1 MNIMCDN
8 LSQIAQLDDQT
19 VLASYEPGLKSG
31 GYQSEA
37 QMEAGLIK
45 ILQAQGYEYV
55 GINTEAGLLTN
66 LRACIEGLNGI
77 SFMDAEWDRWLS
89 SRLLYKT
96 KLEKAHIIQDGSTV
110 EAFRFDNGVTKN
122 LYLLD
127 KADLQ
132 HNRLQVLNQYGAN
145 GGKQRYD
152 VTILINGLPMC
163 HIELKR
169 RGVPVQEAYRQI
181 SRYEESSFMSGSGLF
196 EYVQC
201 FVISNGTETRY
212 YGNSL
217 RRELVNRRGAGFDK
231 TSTWADARNRP
242 ILDIEDFARTFLT
255 KSTLQNV
262 VYKYS
267 VLDGDGRLLMLRP
280 YQIAACEAIVNRAML
295 SFNNNKYGAG
305 SGGYIWHTTGS
316 GKTLTSFAAAMR
328 LDGSTP
334 ADKVFFVVDRNA
346 LDSQTKTEYKK
357 FLGDAGADMLGEANR
372 TSDLEKYIAD
382 PECKIIITT
391 VQKLDNLA
399 KGKTFGNLKCA
410 MVFDECHRSQFGDMH
425 ARILKSFPKAVTFG
439 FTGTPIF
446 KENAVGITAA
456 MLLKKTSG
464 ARGNHAAVNTTED
477 LFGPRLHSYVITD
490 AIRDGTVL
498 KFKVSYMNTA
508 RIEDGVSDDEE
519 ADGASFEKTA
529 MRPERVGEV
538 CGYIVDKFDQKT
550 HRKQDLKF
558 NSILA
563 CYDIEAA
570 TRYYKILKGKLA
582 AAGRSD
588 IKIAIIYTYG
598 ANDEL
603 LEYAQMPKEQFL
615 ALAMQDYNRQFGT
628 AFTLEDYKAY
638 NDDIS
643 CRMKGRRPGAG
654 NMMRDEML
662 DILVVA
668 DMYLTGFD
676 SQYVNTLWVDKP
688 LKHHGLIQAFSRTN
702 RTFGPN
708 KPCGE
713 IICFRN
719 LKSAVDAAIGL
730 FASADGK
737 TGILVCRTYD
747 EYYNGYADDGGKWN
761 DGYAKL
767 VDTLLSKFGYRHMS
781 QDAVGEAEQEAF
793 ARLFGQI
800 LVSRNLLNTFDE
812 FAGNEILT
820 QRQFDDYKGWYLHLH
835 DTVGVRRPG
844 AGDGDGI
851 LDGLEF
857 HVELVNEETVGID
870 TILERISRE
879 AGRDKGPDGPAID
892 ADALSAI
899 QAAVDASVGIR
910 KKKRLLELF
919 LAQVNNGGD
928 ASGEAFMALVQQA
941 YDNAV
946 GQVVEGLDLRDG
958 AREFIGRCVGAGRV
972 LESGAG
978 LDAILPPARRF
989 GGGGHGAVR
998 EKAIKAIQGIVDEF
1012 CGLCVDASLA

>member
-1 MNIMCDN
+1 MCDN

-19 VLASYEPGLKSG
+19 VLASYEPGAKSG

-37 QMEAGLIK
+37 QMEEGFIK
-45 ILQAQGYEYV
+45 ILQAQGYEYT
-55 GINTEAGLLTN
+55 GINTEAGLLRN
-66 LRACIEGLNGI
+66 LRTCVEDLNHTK
-77 SFMDAEWDRWLS
+77 FTDAEWQRWLS
-89 SRLLYKT
+89 SRLLHKT

-110 EAFRFDNGVTKN
+110 EAFQFDNGAVKN
-122 LYLLD
+122 LKLLD
-127 KADLQ
+127 KSDLQ
-132 HNRLQVLNQYGAN
+132 NNKIQVLNQYEAN

-163 HIELKR
+163 HIELKK
-169 RGVPVQEAYRQI
+169 RGVPLIEAYRQI
-181 SRYEESSFMSGSGLF
+181 SRYEETSLMTGTGLF

-201 FVISNGTETRY
+201 FVVSNGTETRY

-217 RRELVNRRGAGFDK
+217 RREAVQKRGAGFDR
-231 TSTWADARNRP
+231 TSAWADARNRP

-255 KSTLQNV
+255 KSALQNII
-262 VYKYS
+262 YKYS
-267 VLDGDGRLLMLRP
+267 ILDGDGRLLMLRP
-280 YQIAACEAIVNRAML
+280 YQIAACEAIINRAML
-295 SFNNNKYGAG
+295 SMNSNRYGAA

-316 GKTLTSFAAAMR
+316 GKTLTSFAASMR
-328 LDGSTP
+328 LAGSGL

-372 TSDLEKYIAD
+372 TSDLEKYISD
-382 PECKIIITT
+382 PERKIIITT

-399 KGKTFGNLKCA
+399 KSKKFGSLRCA

-425 ARILKSFPKAVTFG
+425 ARILRSFPKAITFG

-446 KENAVGITAA
+446 RENAVSITAA
-456 MLLKKTSG
+456 GLLKKTGG
-464 ARGNHAAVNTTED
+464 ARGNGSIVNTTED

-498 KFKVSYMNTA
+498 KFKIGYTNTA
-508 RIEDGVSDDEE
+508 KIEDGVSEDEE
-519 ADGASFEKTA
+519 TDGASFEKTA
-529 MRPERVGEV
+529 MEPARIGSI
-538 CGYIVDKFDQKT
+538 CDYIVSKFDQKT
-550 HRKQDLKF
+550 HRTHDLKL

-570 TRYYKILKGKLA
+570 TRYYKILKSKLDE
-582 AAGRSD
+582 AGRGD

-603 LEYAQMPKEQFL
+603 LEYAGMSKEQFL
-615 ALAMQDYNRQFGT
+615 GMAMEDYNKQFGT
-628 AFTLEDYKAY
+628 RFKLEDYKAY

-643 CRMKGRRPGAG
+643 CRLKGRRPGAG
-654 NMMRDEML
+654 SLMRDEML
-662 DILVVA
+662 DILIVA

-676 SQYVNTLWVDKP
+676 SPYVNTLWVDKP
-688 LKHHGLIQAFSRTN
+688 LKYHGLIQAFSRTN
-702 RTFGPN
+702 RTFGRD

-713 IICFRN
+713 IVCFRN

-730 FASADGK
+730 FADVNGR

-747 EYYNGYADDGGKWN
+747 EYYNGYKDDNGKWN

-767 VDTLLSKFGYRHMS
+767 VDMLLAKFDYRHMT
-781 QDAVGEAEQEAF
+781 QDTVGESEQAAF
-793 ARLFGQI
+793 VKLFGQV

-812 FAGNEILT
+812 FVGNEILT

-835 DTVGVRRPG
+835 DTIGSKRPG
-844 AGDGDGI
+844 SANSGDNI

-870 TILERISRE
+870 AILARIGRE
-879 AGRDKGPDGPAID
+879 AEKNQGTGGPAIN

-899 QAAVDASVGIR
+899 QAAVDASVTMR

-928 ASGEAFMALVQQA
+928 ASGDAFLALVQHV
-941 YDNAV
+941 YDDAV
-946 GQVVEGLDLRDG
+946 DRLVKELNLRDG
-958 AREFIGRCVGAGRV
+958 AVEFVKRCVDAGYV
-972 LESGAG
+972 LEAGSG
-978 LDAILPPARRF
+978 LDRILPPVRRF
-989 GGGGHGAVR
+989 GGGNHGAIR
-998 EKAIKAIQGIVDEF
+998 ERAIEAIQGIVDEF
-1012 CGLCVDASLA
+1012 EGLYMA

>member
-1 MNIMCDN
+1 MCDN

-31 GYQSEA
+31 VYQSEA
-37 QMEAGLIK
+37 QMEAELIQ
-45 ILQAQGYEYV
+45 ILQAHGYEYTGV
-55 GINTEAGLLTN
+55 NTEAGLLAN
-66 LRACIEGLNGI
+66 LRACIEGLNAI
-77 SFMDAEWDRWLS
+77 KFTDAEWQRWLS

-96 KLEKAHIIQDGSTV
+96 KLEKAHIIQDGSTA
-110 EAFRFDNGVTKN
+110 EAFQFDDGVTKN
-122 LYLLD
+122 IYLLD
-127 KADLQ
+127 KKDLQ
-132 HNRLQVLNQYGAN
+132 RNKLQVLNQYEAN

-163 HIELKR
+163 HIELKK
-169 RGVPVQEAYRQI
+169 RGVPIIEAYRQI
-181 SRYEESSFMSGSGLF
+181 SRYGETSFMTGTGLF

-217 RRELVNRRGAGFDK
+217 RREAVQKRGAGFDR

-255 KSTLQNV
+255 KSALQNII
-262 VYKYS
+262 YRYS

-280 YQIAACEAIVNRAML
+280 YQIAACEAIINRAAL
-295 SFNNNKYGAG
+295 SMNNNRYGAT

-316 GKTLTSFAAAMR
+316 GKTLTSFVAAMR
-328 LDGSTP
+328 LAGSGL

-372 TSDLEKYIAD
+372 TSDLERYIAD
-382 PECKIIITT
+382 QERRIIITT

-399 KGKTFGNLKCA
+399 KSKKFGSLKCA

-425 ARILKSFPKAVTFG
+425 SRILKAFPKAITFG

-446 KENAVGITAA
+446 KENAVNITAA
-456 MLLKKTSG
+456 GLLRRTSG
-464 ARGNHAAVNTTED
+464 ARGNGTIVNTTED

-498 KFKVSYMNTA
+498 KFKIGYMNTA
-508 RIEDGVSDDEE
+508 KIEDGVSDDEE
-519 ADGASFEKTA
+519 TDGASFEKTA
-529 MRPERVGEV
+529 MEPARIGSI
-538 CGYIVDKFDQKT
+538 CDYIVSKFDQKT
-550 HRKQDLKF
+550 HRAQDLKL

-570 TRYYKILKGKLA
+570 TRYYKILKEKLA
-582 AAGRSD
+582 AAGRDD

-598 ANDEL
+598 ANDEIL
-603 LEYAQMPKEQFL
+603 DYAGMSKEQFL
-615 ALAMQDYNRQFGT
+615 GLAMQDYNAQFGT
-628 AFTLEDYKAY
+628 RFRLEDYKAY

-654 NMMRDEML
+654 AIMRDEML
-662 DILVVA
+662 DILIVA

-676 SQYVNTLWVDKP
+676 SPYVNTLWVDKP
-688 LKHHGLIQAFSRTN
+688 LKYHGLIQAFSRTN
-702 RTFGPN
+702 RTFGRS

-713 IICFRN
+713 IVCFRN

-730 FASADGK
+730 FADAVGR

-747 EYYNGYADDGGKWN
+747 EYYNGYKDDNGKWN

-767 VDTLLSKFGYRHMS
+767 VDILLSKFDYWHMT
-781 QDAVGEAEQEAF
+781 QDAVGEAEQAAF
-793 ARLFGQI
+793 VKLFGQI

-812 FAGNEILT
+812 FAGNEIMT
-820 QRQFDDYKGWYLHLH
+820 PRQFDDYKGWYLHLH
-835 DTVGVRRPG
+835 DTIGSKRSG
-844 AGDGDGI
+844 SAGSGGNV

-870 TILERISRE
+870 AILARIGRE
-879 AGRDKGPDGPAID
+879 AEKNEGGTGPVIN

-899 QAAVDASVGIR
+899 QAAVDASVTMR

-928 ASGEAFMALVQQA
+928 ASGAAFLALVQQT
-941 YDNAV
+941 YDDAV
-946 GQVVEGLDLRDG
+946 EDLVGSLNLREGAVEFVKRCVDAGYVLEAGSGLDR
-958 AREFIGRCVGAGRV
+958 
-972 LESGAG
+972 
-978 LDAILPPARRF
+978 ILPPVRRF
-989 GGGGHGAVR
+989 GGGNHGAIR
-998 EKAIKAIQGIVDEF
+998 EQAIEAIQGIVDEF
-1012 CGLCVDASLA
+1012 EGLYIN

>member
-1 MNIMCDN
+1 MCDN

-19 VLASYEPGLKSG
+19 VLASFEPGAKSG

-37 QMEAGLIK
+37 QMEAGLIQ
-45 ILQAQGYEYV
+45 ILQAQGYEYT
-55 GINTEAGLLTN
+55 GINTESGLLAN
-66 LRACIEGLNGI
+66 LKSCIEGLNNI
-77 SFMDAEWDRWLS
+77 MFTDAEWQRWLS

-96 KLEKAHIIQDGSTV
+96 RLEKAHIIQDGSTV
-110 EAFRFDNGVTKN
+110 EAFKFDNGVTKN
-122 LYLLD
+122 IYLLD
-127 KADLQ
+127 KSDLQ
-132 HNRLQVLNQYGAN
+132 RNKVQVLNQYEAN

-201 FVISNGTETRY
+201 FMISNGTETRY

-217 RRELVNRRGAGFDK
+217 RRELVQKRGAGFDK

-255 KSTLQNV
+255 KSVLQNII
-262 VYKYS
+262 YKYS

-295 SFNNNKYGAG
+295 SFNNGKYGAG

-316 GKTLTSFAAAMR
+316 GKTLTSFVAAMR
-328 LDGSTP
+328 LSNSTGI
-334 ADKVFFVVDRNA
+334 DKVFFVVDRNA

-357 FLGDAGADMLGEANR
+357 FLGDVGADMLGEANR
-372 TSDLEKYIAD
+372 TSNLEKYIND
-382 PECKIIITT
+382 PGRKIIITT

-399 KGKTFGNLKCA
+399 KSKKFGSLKCA

-425 ARILKSFPKAVTFG
+425 ARILKAFPKTITFG

-446 KENAVGITAA
+446 KENAVNITAA
-456 MLLKKTSG
+456 GLLKKTGG
-464 ARGNHAAVNTTED
+464 ARGNNAVVNTTED
-477 LFGPRLHSYVITD
+477 LFGPMLHSYVITD

-498 KFKVSYMNTA
+498 KFKIEYMNTA
-508 RIEDGVSDDEE
+508 KIKDGVSDDEE
-519 ADGASFEKTA
+519 TDGASFEKTA
-529 MRPERVGEV
+529 MLPERIGEI
-538 CGYIVDKFDQKT
+538 CDYIVGKFDQKT

-570 TRYYKILKGKLA
+570 TRYYQILKEKLDK
-582 AAGRSD
+582 AGRSD

-598 ANDEL
+598 ANDEI
-603 LEYAQMPKEQFL
+603 LEYAGMSKEQFL
-615 ALAMQDYNRQFGT
+615 GLAMQDYNAQFGT
-628 AFTLEDYKAY
+628 AFKLEDYKAY

-654 NMMRDEML
+654 AIMRDEML
-662 DILVVA
+662 DILIVA

-719 LKSAVDAAIGL
+719 LKAAVDAAIGL
-730 FASADGK
+730 FASVDGT
-737 TGILVCRTYD
+737 TGVLICRTYD
-747 EYYNGYADDGGKWN
+747 EYYNGYVDDNGKRN

-767 VDTLLSKFGYRHMS
+767 VDTLLSKFGYQHMT
-781 QDAVGEAEQEAF
+781 QDAVGEAEQAAF
-793 ARLFGQI
+793 VKLFGQI

-812 FAGNEILT
+812 FDGHEILT

-835 DTVGVRRPG
+835 DTMG
-844 AGDGDGI
+844 AGRKAGPGGDEI

-870 TILERISRE
+870 AILERIGRE
-879 AGRDKGPDGPAID
+879 AEKNVGLSGPVIN

-899 QAAVDASVGIR
+899 QAAVDASVNMR

-928 ASGEAFMALVQQA
+928 ASGEAFMALVQQV

-946 GQVVEGLDLRDG
+946 SDIIKDLNLRDG
-958 AREFIGRCVGAGRV
+958 AAEFIGRCVDAGQV
-972 LESGAG
+972 LETGSG
-978 LDAILPPARRF
+978 LDSILPPVRRF
-989 GGGGHGAVR
+989 GGGHGAVR
-998 EKAIKAIQGIVDEF
+998 EKTIVVIQRIVDEF
-1012 CGLCVDASLA
+1012 EGVVPGEVE